1 VSFNS
6 FRSQFF
12 RRPHLWLVAL
22 IGVIVPRRLRADW
35 RQEWEAELRYRER
48 MLAEWDRLDWRNKLE
63 LLRRSASAFW
73 DALVL
78 QPQRWE
84 DEMIQDLRYGVR
96 TLIKHKSFTA
106 IAVLSLAL
114 GIGANTLIFSI
125 FQRVVLAPL
134 PYDHPERLVMMWSK
148 NHRGFHVFVSG
159 PNFQDWKRGNRSFDR
174 ISGIQWHGRDLTSPG
189 PAEHVEGREVFS
201 DFFSAL
207 GVKLALGREF
217 SAQEDQYGG
226 TPVVVISDRLWK
238 NRFGRSPDALGKVI
252 TMDGVDFTVVG
263 ILPPGFRFAY
273 DADVFTPLGQV
284 DPLTMNDRATHG
296 GILCIG
302 RLKPGV
308 TLDQAQADM
317 LIIQNGLNR
326 LYPDA
331 NSGLSVDV
339 IPLKKE
345 LVGGLMGD
353 VDKTLLL
360 LLGAVGL
367 VLLITC
373 ANVANLLLARSAAR
387 NGEFA
392 VRLALG
398 ASRARVVR
406 QLMIES
412 MILSLAGGSLGL
424 VIAIGGSRPIW
435 AALPLG
441 IPEVKDAGVNFPVLL
456 FTFGVA
462 LFVGILFGV
471 LPAFRSSR
479 TDLQSVIRQGGRGN
493 LRGRNRAQSLLVI
506 VQMALTLVLLTEAS
520 LLFRTVHKL
529 WSVNPGF
536 HTQNI
541 ITFKIGLS
549 PSATKTPQ
557 SARVAYQQLIDRI
570 GRIPGID
577 AAELTSL
584 VPLSGQSN
592 HGPFWVDD
600 ARPPSVSEAPR
611 TLMSSTG
618 PDYLRVMGI
627 PLLRGRF
634 FTPQDTIESEPV
646 VVIDSFL
653 ANAYFSGKDA
663 VGHTI
668 TTPETGPWR
677 IIGVVGHVD
686 DLELGRPDQYSQ
698 FQAYFPFYQLPDRF
712 MTYWSREM
720 NVVVRTPLDPAA
732 ILPAIKKEVY
742 GAENDQPVYDVQTIE
757 KIVSDSM
764 SSQRLAM
771 ILLGAFA
778 LLALLIASVGI
789 YGVISYLTA
798 LRTQEIGIRMALGAE
813 RGDVLRMVVAQGMRL
828 AIVGI
833 AIGIVAALIAGRLL
847 SNFSRL
853 LYGVGS
859 GDPLT
864 LITVSLLLV
873 GATLLACYVPARRA
887 SKVDPMITLRYE

>member
-1 VSFNS
+1 M
-6 FRSQFF
+6 
-12 RRPHLWLVAL
+12 RPHLWLIAF
-22 IGVIVPRRLRADW
+22 IGLIVPRRLRADW

-48 MLAEWDRLDWRNKLE
+48 LLAEWDRLDWRNKVE

-73 DALVL
+73 DALIL
-78 QPQRWE
+78 QPQRME
-84 DEMIQDLRYGVR
+84 DEMFQDLRYGVR
-96 TLIKHKSFTA
+96 TLLKHRSFTV

-148 NHRGFHVFVSG
+148 NHRGFHVFVSD

-174 ISGIQWHGRDLTSPG
+174 ISGIKWQARNLTSPG
-189 PAEHVEGREVFS
+189 PAEHVEGRAIFS
-201 DFFSAL
+201 DFFSTL
-207 GVKLALGREF
+207 GVRLAIGREF
-217 SAQEDQYGG
+217 SAQEDQRGG
-226 TPVVVISDRLWK
+226 APVVVISDRLWK
-238 NRFGRSPDALGKVI
+238 NRFGANPDAVGKVV
-252 TMDGVDFTVVG
+252 TMDGVDYTVVG
-263 ILPPGFRFAY
+263 ILPPGFRFAA
-273 DADVFTPLGQV
+273 DADVFTPLAQMV
-284 DPLTMNDRATHG
+284 DPLADNRAFHG

-308 TLDQAQADM
+308 TIDQAQADM
-317 LIIQNGLNR
+317 RIIQDGLNQ

-345 LVGGLMGD
+345 LMALVGGD
-353 VDKTLLL
+353 TDKTLLL

-406 QLMIES
+406 QLMTES
-412 MILSLAGGSLGL
+412 VILSLAGGVLGL
-424 VIAIGGSRPIW
+424 AIAMWGSRPIL
-435 AALPLG
+435 AALPLDMPG
-441 IPEVKDAGVNFPVLL
+441 IEEVGVNFPVLL
-456 FTFGVA
+456 FTFGIA

-471 LPAFRSSR
+471 LPALRSSR

-493 LRGRNRAQSLLVI
+493 LKGRNRAQSLLVI
-506 VQMALTLVLLTEAS
+506 VQMALTLVLLTGAS
-520 LLFRTVHKL
+520 LLFRTVRKL

-541 ITFKIGLS
+541 ITFKAGIS
-549 PSATKTPQ
+549 PSATTTPQ
-557 SARVAYQQLIDRI
+557 SARAAYRQLIDRI
-570 GRIPGID
+570 GNIPGVD
-577 AAELTSL
+577 AVELTNSI
-584 VPLSGQSN
+584 PLTRERGY
-592 HGPFWVDD
+592 GPFWIDD
-600 ARPPSVSEAPR
+600 ARPPSEAEAPR
-611 TLMSSTG
+611 TLMSQAG

-634 FTPQDTIESEPV
+634 FTPQDKIESELV

-653 ANAYFSGKDA
+653 ADAYFPGKDA
-663 VGHTI
+663 VGHTM
-668 TTPETGPWR
+668 TTPTTGDVWR
-677 IIGVVGHVD
+677 IIGVVGHAD
-686 DLELGRPDQYSQ
+686 GSELGRRDEYSQ
-698 FQAYFPFYQLPDRF
+698 FQTYFPFYQLPDRF
-712 MTYWSREM
+712 LPYWSRGM
-720 NVVVRTPLDPAA
+720 TVMVRTPLDPAA
-732 ILPAIKKEVY
+732 IMPSIKKVVY
-742 GAENDQPVYDVQTIE
+742 SAANDQPVYDVKTIE

-764 SSQRLAM
+764 SSQRFAM

-778 LLALLIASVGI
+778 LLALLIATVGI

-798 LRTQEIGIRMALGAE
+798 MRTKEIGIRMALGAE
-813 RGDVLRMVVAQGMRL
+813 RGDVLRMVLAQGMRL
-828 AIVGI
+828 AVAGIV
-833 AIGIVAALIAGRLL
+833 IGIIAALSAGRLL
-847 SNFSRL
+847 SSFSRL
-853 LYGVGS
+853 LYGVGL

-864 LITVSLLLV
+864 LITVSLALI

>member
-1 VSFNS
+1 MV
-6 FRSQFF
+6 
-12 RRPHLWLVAL
+12 W
-22 IGVIVPRRLRADW
+22 
-35 RQEWEAELRYRER
+35 
-48 MLAEWDRLDWRNKLE
+48 
-63 LLRRSASAFW
+63 
-73 DALVL
+73 
-78 QPQRWE
+78 
-84 DEMIQDLRYGVR
+84 
-96 TLIKHKSFTA
+96 T
-106 IAVLSLAL
+106 
-114 GIGANTLIFSI
+114 
-125 FQRVVLAPL
+125 
-134 PYDHPERLVMMWSK
+134 K
-148 NHRGFHVFVSG
+148 NHRGFHVYVSG
-159 PNFQDWKRGNRSFDR
+159 PDFQDWKRSNHSFDR
-174 ISGIQWHGRDLTSPG
+174 ISGIKWAARDLTSPG
-189 PAEHVEGREVFS
+189 SAEHVEGREISS
-201 DFFSAL
+201 DFFSTL

-217 SAQEDQYGG
+217 SAQEDQRGAA
-226 TPVVVISDRLWK
+226 PVVVISDRLWK
-238 NRFGRSPDALGKVI
+238 NRFGWSSDAIGKIV
-252 TMDGVDFTVVG
+252 TMDGTDYTVVG
-263 ILPPGFRFAY
+263 ILPPGFRFVD
-273 DADVFTPLGQV
+273 DADVFTPLAQEVG
-284 DPLTMNDRATHG
+284 PLADDRSAHG

-308 TLDQAQADM
+308 TADQAQADM
-317 LIIQNGLNR
+317 RIIQNGLNQ

-331 NSGLSVDV
+331 DSGLSVDV
-339 IPLKKE
+339 ISLKQE
-345 LVGGLMGD
+345 LVGEFAGD
-353 VDKTLLL
+353 TDKTLLL

-406 QLMIES
+406 QLMTES
-412 MILSLAGGSLGL
+412 VILSLAGGVLGL
-424 VIAIGGSRPIW
+424 VIAMWGSRPIL
-435 AALPLG
+435 AALPLDMPG
-441 IPEVKDAGVNFPVLL
+441 IKDAGVNFPVLL
-456 FTFGVA
+456 FTFGIA

-506 VQMALTLVLLTEAS
+506 VQMALTLVLLTGAS

-570 GRIPGID
+570 GRIPGVD
-577 AAELTSL
+577 AAELTNS
-584 VPLSGQSN
+584 VPLSRGGGY
-592 HGPFWVDD
+592 GPFWVDD
-600 ARPPSVSEAPR
+600 ERPPSVSEAPR
-611 TLMSSTG
+611 TLMSQAG

-634 FTPQDTIESEPV
+634 FTPQDKIETEPV

-653 ANAYFSGKDA
+653 ANAFFPGKDA

-668 TTPETGPWR
+668 TTPQTGDVWR

-686 DLELGRPDQYSQ
+686 HTELGRRDQYSQ
-698 FQAYFPFYQLPDRF
+698 SQAYFPFYQLQDRF
-712 MTYWSREM
+712 MPYWSRGI
-720 NVVVRTPLDPAA
+720 NVVVRTPLESAA
-732 ILPAIKKEVY
+732 ILPAIKKVVY
-742 GAENDQPVYDVQTIE
+742 GAENDQPVYDVRTIE

-764 SSQRLAM
+764 SSQRLTM

-798 LRTQEIGIRMALGAE
+798 MRTQEIGIRMALGAE
-813 RGDVLRMVVAQGMRL
+813 RGDVLRMVLAQGMRL
-828 AIVGI
+828 AVAGIV
-833 AIGIVAALIAGRLL
+833 IGIIAALIAGRLL
-847 SNFSRL
+847 SSFSRL

-864 LITVSLLLV
+864 LITVSLALIS
-873 GATLLACYVPARRA
+873 ATLLACYIPARRA
-887 SKVDPMITLRYE
+887 ANVDPMITLRYE

>member
-1 VSFNS
+1 MADATQTTR
-6 FRSQFF
+6 FRFW
-12 RRPHLWLVAL
+12 LWLIRI
-22 IGVIVPRRLRADW
+22 IGLTVPRHLRADW
-35 RQEWEAELRYRER
+35 RQEWEAELRHRER
-48 MLAEWDRLDWRNKLE
+48 LLAEWDRLDWRNKVE

-73 DALVL
+73 DALIL
-78 QPQRWE
+78 QPQRME
-84 DEMIQDLRYGVR
+84 DEMFQDLSYGLR
-96 TLIKHKSFTA
+96 MLLKHKSFTV

-159 PNFQDWKRGNRSFDR
+159 PNFQDWKRSNRSFDR
-174 ISGIQWHGRDLTSPG
+174 ISGIQWQGRDLTSPG
-189 PAEHVEGREVFS
+189 MAEHVEGRAVFS
-201 DFFSAL
+201 DFFSTL
-207 GVKLALGREF
+207 GVKLALGREI

-226 TPVVVISDRLWK
+226 APVVVISDRLWK
-238 NRFGRSPDALGKVI
+238 NRFGGSPDAVGKVV
-252 TMDGVDFTVVG
+252 TMDGVDYTVVG

-284 DPLTMNDRATHG
+284 ARLTMNDRATHG
-296 GILCIG
+296 GILCVG

-308 TLDQAQADM
+308 TAEQAQTDM
-317 LIIQNGLNR
+317 RIIQNGLNQ
-326 LYPDA
+326 LYPDS

-339 IPLKKE
+339 ISLKKE
-345 LVGGLMGD
+345 LVGELMGD
-353 VDKTLLL
+353 ADKTLLL

-373 ANVANLLLARSAAR
+373 ANVANLALARSAAR
-387 NGEFA
+387 TGEFA

-406 QLMIES
+406 QLMTES
-412 MILSLAGGSLGL
+412 VILSLAGGVLGL
-424 VIAIGGSRPIW
+424 VIAMGGSRPIL
-435 AALPLG
+435 AALPLDIPG
-441 IPEVKDAGVNFPVLL
+441 IKDAGVNFPVLL
-456 FTFGVA
+456 FTFGIA

-471 LPAFRSSR
+471 LPALRSSR

-506 VQMALTLVLLTEAS
+506 VQMALTLVLLTGAS

-529 WSVNPGF
+529 WGLNPGF

-541 ITFKIGLS
+541 ITFKIDLS
-549 PSATKTPQ
+549 PSAAKTPQ
-557 SARVAYQQLIDRI
+557 SARVAYQQLIDRN
-570 GRIPGID
+570 GGIPGID
-577 AAELTSL
+577 AAELTNS
-584 VPLSGQSN
+584 VPLNRQGGSI
-592 HGPFWVDD
+592 PFWVDD
-600 ARPPSVSEAPR
+600 ERPPSVSEAPR
-611 TLMSSTG
+611 TFISQAG

-634 FTPQDTIESEPV
+634 FTPQDKIESEPV
-646 VVIDSFL
+646 VVIDSSL
-653 ANAYFSGKDA
+653 ANAYFPGKDA

-668 TTPETGPWR
+668 TTPQIGGVWR

-686 DLELGRPDQYSQ
+686 NMELGRRDPYNQS
-698 FQAYFPFYQLPDRF
+698 QAYFPFYQLPDRF
-712 MTYWSREM
+712 MPYFRGIS
-720 NVVVRTPLDPAA
+720 VVVRTPLDSAA
-732 ILPAIKKEVY
+732 ILLAIKKEVY
-742 GAENDQPVYDVQTIE
+742 GAENDQPVYDVKTIE

-764 SSQRLAM
+764 SSQRLTM

-778 LLALLIASVGI
+778 LLALLLATVGI

-798 LRTQEIGIRMALGAE
+798 LRKQEIGIRMALGAE
-813 RGDVLRMVVAQGMRL
+813 RGDVLRMVLAQGMRL
-828 AIVGI
+828 AVAGVV
-833 AIGIVAALIAGRLL
+833 IGIIAALIAGRLL
-847 SNFSRL
+847 SSFSRL

-864 LITVSLLLV
+864 LMAVSLLLI